1 MTLWEDYALQL
12 DDAIEKNHFVREP
25 LVLMLTLTKIK
36 DAKEE
41 GSGLQS
47 QYTSNSQRGDRDKF
61 LHNAQMVNL
70 GDISR
75 LRDGGDKIKVSPE
88 CVDDLVGKTLALRFK
103 YRVNMRQSSVMD
115 VSQEEHHIQTLT
127 FKIGLQ
133 DEQTIG
139 KSPAS
144 CAETSSRDYHPTPSL
159 SQSTDYD
166 PGNTAFITPAK
177 RLSGQQATNEFDSK
191 DTTAYEL
198 STNKHIK
205 TE

>member
-1 MTLWEDYALQL
+1 MYKLVVKMEHNGEKANFHFW
-12 DDAIEKNHFVREP
+12 DA
-25 LVLMLTLTKIK
+25 TCIK
-36 DAKEE
+36 MFGKTAEE
-41 GSGLQS
+41 CRHELI
-47 QYTSNSQRGDRDKF
+47 
-61 LHNAQMVNL
+61 A
-70 GDISR
+70 
-75 LRDGGDKIKVSPE
+75 GGDKIKVSPE